1 MVVSASH
8 LAVPKKPAV
17 KCHKVTYEMHRMLA
31 VQWIARASCPRR
43 MFSALRHSTALILNL
58 DSWIF
63 YHKPSTI
70 HILSHLDQEARD
82 SKKRRSSAT
91 PLYNQQTTSMPQE
104 PTIWTTVSLES
115 LRIRTTNVLNSIDEY
130 TLLLLITAT
139 ALALV
144 GVLNFPDLRNI
155 RAWSVRR
162 ALPFQ
167 LSTIGLPVIGLLA
180 IQHGSGRVLGAYV
193 LCISLLALTVNL
205 PLIWEGLNHG
215 SAASS
220 TSENGED
227 ERKKA

>member
-1 MVVSASH
+1 
-8 LAVPKKPAV
+8 
-17 KCHKVTYEMHRMLA
+17 
-31 VQWIARASCPRR
+31 
-43 MFSALRHSTALILNL
+43 
-58 DSWIF
+58 
-63 YHKPSTI
+63 
-70 HILSHLDQEARD
+70 
-82 SKKRRSSAT
+82 
-91 PLYNQQTTSMPQE
+91 MPQK
-104 PTIWTTVSLES
+104 PTIWTPVSLES

-144 GVLNFPDLRNI
+144 GVLNFPDLQNL
-155 RAWSVRR
+155 RAWSVHR
-162 ALPFQ
+162 ALPFL

-180 IQHGSGRVLGAYV
+180 IQHGSRRVLGGYV
-193 LCISLLALTVNL
+193 LCVSLLALAANL